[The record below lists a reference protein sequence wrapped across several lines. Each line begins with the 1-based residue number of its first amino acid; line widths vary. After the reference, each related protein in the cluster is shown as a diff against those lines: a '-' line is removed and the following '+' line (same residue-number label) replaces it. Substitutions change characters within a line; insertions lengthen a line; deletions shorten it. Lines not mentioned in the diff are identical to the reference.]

1 MRKVV
6 DDSRLIYKCCKLYY
20 EDDYSQQQIAD
31 TLGVSRVSVSR
42 MLCAGREAGMVKIQV
57 VSPNH
62 LTYNKLEQELE
73 QLYGLKEA
81 VVVENS
87 PLSTNYEHMTAL
99 STETLSLLETYLH
112 EGDVVGVSMGVTLQN
127 ICRGT
132 RPNAHNIGCTFV
144 PILGGISSG
153 RSATVNIHSNQIA
166 LSFAQLFG
174 GQYVE
179 FFSPAIFSDPVVLEG
194 FMKEAPMRRIQ
205 QYYREV
211 KTVIMGIGTP
221 NRAGSTMLRA
231 GYITQDQLRGLVAQG
246 VAGDLSLQFFD
257 REGNTE
263 KFRSF
268 NDRVAGMPLHQLREV
283 ENRIGIGSGVHR
295 AEAIHGALCGGF
307 INILV
312 TEQECALRLIEMR
325 KEDMQA

>member
-6 DDSRLIYKCCKLYY
+6 DDPRLIYKCCKLYY
-20 EDDYSQQQIAD
+20 EDDFSQQQIAD
-31 TLGVSRVSVSR
+31 ALGVSRVSVSR
-42 MLCAGREAGMVKIQV
+42 MLCAGRETGMVKIQV

-62 LTYNKLEQELE
+62 LTYSRLEHELE

-87 PLSTNYEHMTAL
+87 PLSTNYDQLTAL
-99 STETLSLLETYLH
+99 SAETLSLLETYLH
-112 EGDVVGVSMGVTLQN
+112 DGDMVGVSMGVTLHN

-132 RPNAHNIGCTFV
+132 RPSTHSIGCTFV
-144 PILGGISSG
+144 PILGGVSSG

-174 GQYVE
+174 GEYVE
-179 FFSPAIFSDPVVLEG
+179 FFSPAIFSDPEVLKG
-194 FMKEAPMRRIQ
+194 FMKEAPMRRIL

-231 GYITQDQLRGLVAQG
+231 GYITQDKMQQLVARG

-257 REGNTE
+257 REGNTDIFE
-263 KFRSF
+263 EF
-268 NDRVAGMPLHQLREV
+268 NSRVAGMPLRQLREV
-283 ENRIGIGSGVHR
+283 ENKICIGSGVHK
-295 AEAIHGALCGGF
+295 ADAIHGAMCGGF
-307 INILV
+307 VNILV
-312 TEQECALRLIEMR
+312 TDQECALRLIEMR
-325 KEDMQA
+325 KEETGV